1 MFDSIEEVV
10 NFYKI
15 DNKEKN
21 HIIYN
26 TFNEN
31 LKKFPIFIDHF
42 NKTQGF
48 GELPFSWNW
57 YLILKEIPQ
66 EFKFLEI
73 GVYKGR
79 LLSLIKLIS
88 NMLNKQ
94 PLIYGITPLY
104 NAGDKYSTYEND
116 NYFIQIKK
124 SFINNNLD
132 LNNTIIIKGL
142 SQDKEVLEKAE
153 KNGLYDIIFIDG
165 SHDYEMVC
173 QDIKNY
179 IPFLKIKGYLVMDD
193 SSLYIENPG
202 GQFKGHPDVGRAIID
217 VLDTDTRMNELYA
230 CGHNR
235 VWIKISE

>member
-1 MFDSIEEVV
+1 MFDSIEEVID
-10 NFYKI
+10 FYKKMKK
-15 DNKEKN
+15 DKN

-26 TFNEN
+26 EFNNN
-31 LKKFPIFIDHF
+31 LKRYPIFFQHF
-42 NKTQGF
+42 NNTNGF

-57 YLILKEIPQ
+57 FLILKDMPQ

-88 NMLNKQ
+88 NMLNKK
-94 PLIYGITPLY
+94 PNIYGITPLY

-116 NYFIQIKK
+116 NYFVEIQNA
-124 SFINNNLD
+124 FINNNLD
-132 LNNTIIIKGL
+132 LNNTTIINGF
-142 SQDKEVLEKAE
+142 SQDKDVLEKAE

-179 IPFLKIKGYLVMDD
+179 IPFLKTKGYLVMDD
-193 SSLYIENPG
+193 SSLYIDNPG
-202 GQFKGHPDVGRAIID
+202 GDFKGHPDVGKAIID
-217 VLDTDTRMNELYA
+217 VLDNDPRMNELYA